1 MITEKRAVELVESLL
16 AQERLTWMWRGPIP
30 DPAVY
35 HVEEHALGWVV
46 SWNTAEFARTRDL
59 KDRLVGSGP
68 YLVDRQDGSI
78 HHIPV
83 TTWVT
88 DGWEALYLRQIKGIR
103 PPDPLASTVRE
114 LARSAGPVAA
124 MAHLRRRAP
133 RLSLHQA
140 RAYLLAVRHGAEPPE
155 ELADLTEEEV
165 SCPLLPIETLRR
177 APGADGGSDRRPG

>member
-16 AQERLTWMWRGPIP
+16 AQERLTWTWHGPIP
-30 DPAVY
+30 DLVAY
-35 HVEEHALGWVV
+35 HVDEHALGWIV

-59 KDRLVGSGP
+59 NDCLVGSGP

-88 DGWEALYLRQIKGIR
+88 GDWEALYLRQVKGVR
-103 PPDPLASTVRE
+103 APDPLAAAIRE

-124 MAHLRRRAP
+124 MAYLRRKAP
-133 RLSLHQA
+133 RLSLRQA
-140 RAYLLAVRHGAEPPE
+140 RAYVLAVRDGAEPPE
-155 ELADLTEEEV
+155 GLADLTEEQV
-165 SCPLLPIETLRR
+165 SCPPLPIETLRQ
-177 APGADGGSDRRPG
+177 APDAEGDSHRPPD